1 MVKRIITT
9 FVFVLA
15 GIVVHAQENNGLAT
29 YKVKLANVQDGL
41 QPFLQSL
48 EPVFDNLTYS
58 LRFTKDQSIYQMEKG
73 MGIDDDRQLEAASI
87 VAGKGVYFYENNG
100 NLIIQKEFAGDLFL
114 VEPDSAEFGWKILDE
129 RKMIGEFE
137 CIKAIG
143 VNKGF
148 DNKESTVI
156 AWFSPQINIPYGP
169 KQYFGL
175 PGLILEVED
184 KGIIYYCSS
193 ISFREQHIK
202 KPIQGIRITEEKL
215 NEYVLQK
222 ASKEFGYKN

>member
-169 KQYFGL
+169 KEYFGL

-202 KPIQGIRITEEKL
+202 NPLQGIRITEEKM

>member
-41 QPFLQSL
+41 QPILQSL

-114 VEPDSAEFGWKILDE
+114 VEPDSAEFGWKIMDE

-148 DNKESTVI
+148 DNKDSTVI

-169 KQYFGL
+169 KEYFGL

-202 KPIQGIRITEEKL
+202 KPLQGIRITEEKL

>member
-169 KQYFGL
+169 KEYFGL

-202 KPIQGIRITEEKL
+202 KTIQGIRITEEKL